1 MLMGTGFY
9 DKSIKNL
16 MQKCQRLVV
25 IAINSIFNRSYD
37 ENAVVTFLDKE
48 MVGDKETESTYM
60 DMLVE
65 IKDGIETG
73 KFHWEFQ
80 LQEGSLIS
88 IRVYEY
94 ATRETLRAAREN
106 LEDVEEYELYVKM
119 PEQVVVFLSGA
130 NKKDRIKVTL
140 CLPDLQEVTYTL
152 PCISAAVSIDRLIE
166 DKLYLFIPY
175 QQVQLNDRMNC
186 IKDKTIKIKQKIAK
200 EIKTYQVQV
209 KTALENLKNNGT
221 ITSIEYEALIET
233 FANVEQYLRK
243 KDMEVDKVVKDM
255 GDENY
260 IPWSERVRAEARAQG
275 LAEGRAEGRAEME
288 EMEEMLAE
296 QAGQL
301 AEQYERIRELERQ
314 LEELKKADA

>member
-1 MLMGTGFY
+1 MGTGFY

-37 ENAVVTFLDKE
+37 ENAAVKFLDKE
-48 MVGDKETESTYM
+48 MVGDKVSESTYM

-65 IKDGIETG
+65 IKDGLETG

-94 ATRETLRAAREN
+94 ATRETLRAAREHI
-106 LEDVEEYELYVKM
+106 EDVEEYELYVEM

-130 NKKDRIKVTL
+130 NKKDSIKVIL
-140 CLPDLQEVTYTL
+140 RLPDLQEVTYTL
-152 PCISAAVSIDRLIE
+152 PCVSAAVSVDRLIE

-175 QQVQLNDRMNC
+175 QQAQLNDRMTR
-186 IKDKTIKIKQKIAK
+186 IGDKKFKTKQKIAE
-200 EIKTYQVQV
+200 EIRNYHVQV
-209 KTALENLKNNGT
+209 KTALEKLKNDAT
-221 ITSIEYEALIET
+221 ITTAEYENLMET
-233 FANVEQYLRK
+233 FSDVEQYLRE
-243 KDMEVDKVVKDM
+243 KDKDVDKVVKNM

-260 IPWSERVRAEARAQG
+260 IPWSERVRAEARK
-275 LAEGRAEGRAEME
+275 EGREEGRE
-288 EMEEMLAE
+288 EGRKEGREE
-296 QAGQL
+296 
-301 AEQYERIRELERQ
+301 
-314 LEELKKADA
+314 

>member
-1 MLMGTGFY
+1 MGTGFY

-37 ENAVVTFLDKE
+37 ENAEVTFLDKE
-48 MVGDKETESTYM
+48 MIGDKETESTYM

-65 IKDGIETG
+65 IMDGSDTG

-94 ATRETLRAAREN
+94 ATRETLRAAREK

-140 CLPDLQEVTYTL
+140 CLPDLQKVTYTL
-152 PCISAAVSIDRLIE
+152 PCVSAAVSVDRLIE

-186 IKDKTIKIKQKIAK
+186 IKDKTIKTKQKIAK
-200 EIKTYQVQV
+200 EIKAYQVQV
-209 KTALENLKNNGT
+209 KTALENLKNNAT
-221 ITSIEYEALIET
+221 ITLTEYEYLMET
-233 FANVEQYLRK
+233 FSDVEQYLK
-243 KDMEVDKVVKDM
+243 EKDKDVEKAVKDM

-260 IPWSERVRAEARAQG
+260 IPWSERVRE
-275 LAEGRAEGRAEME
+275 EGRAEMRE
-288 EMEEMLAE
+288 KLAE
-296 QAGQL
+296 KDEKI
-301 AEQYERIRELERQ
+301 AEQYERIRELESQ
-314 LEELKKADA
+314 LEKFKKAGV

>member
-25 IAINSIFNRSYD
+25 IAINSIFNRNYD
-37 ENAVVTFLDKE
+37 ENAAVTFLDKE
-48 MVGDKETESTYM
+48 MIGDKETESTYM

-65 IKDGIETG
+65 IKDGFDMG

-152 PCISAAVSIDRLIE
+152 PCVSAAVSVDRLIE

-175 QQVQLNDRMNC
+175 QQVQLNDRMTRINGRSE
-186 IKDKTIKIKQKIAK
+186 KAKKKIAE
-200 EIKTYQVQV
+200 EIRSYHVQV
-209 KTALENLKNNGT
+209 KTALEKLKEDAT
-221 ITSIEYEALIET
+221 ITSVEFDALTET
-233 FANVEQYLRK
+233 FADVEKYLRK
-243 KDMEVDKVVKDM
+243 KDEDVDKVVKDM

-260 IPWSERVRAEARAQG
+260 IPWSEQMRE
-275 LAEGRAEGRAEME
+275 EGRAEMRE
-288 EMEEMLAE
+288 KLAEKDEMLAE
-296 QAGQL
+296 KDK
-301 AEQYERIRELERQ
+301 RIRELESQ
-314 LEELKKADA
+314 LEKLKKADA

>member
-37 ENAVVTFLDKE
+37 ENAAVTFLDKE

-65 IKDGIETG
+65 IMDGSDTG

-80 LQEGSLIS
+80 LQEGSLVS

-106 LEDVEEYELYVKM
+106 LEDVEEYELYVEM

-152 PCISAAVSIDRLIE
+152 PCVSAAVSVDRLIE

-186 IKDKTIKIKQKIAK
+186 IKDKTIKTKQKIAK
-200 EIKTYQVQV
+200 EIKAYQVQV
-209 KTALENLKNNGT
+209 KTALENLKNNAT
-221 ITSIEYEALIET
+221 ITLTEYEYLMET
-233 FANVEQYLRK
+233 FSDVEQYLK
-243 KDMEVDKVVKDM
+243 EKDKDVEKAVKDM

-260 IPWSERVRAEARAQG
+260 IPWSERVRE
-275 LAEGRAEGRAEME
+275 EGRAEIREQLAEKDE
-288 EMEEMLAE
+288 KIAEQDEMLAE
-296 QAGQL
+296 KDK
-301 AEQYERIRELERQ
+301 RIRELESQ
-314 LEELKKADA
+314 LEKLKKADA

>member
-25 IAINSIFNRSYD
+25 IAINSIFKRSYD
-37 ENAVVTFLDKE
+37 ENAAVTFLDKE

-65 IKDGIETG
+65 IKAGSDTG

-80 LQEGSLIS
+80 LQAGSLIS

-94 ATRETLRAAREN
+94 GTRETLRAAREN
-106 LEDVEEYELYVKM
+106 LEDVEEYELYVEM

-130 NKKDRIKVTL
+130 NKKDRIKVIL
-140 CLPDLQEVTYTL
+140 RLPDLQKVTYTL
-152 PCISAAVSIDRLIE
+152 PCVSAAVSVDRLIE

-186 IKDKTIKIKQKIAK
+186 IKDKTIKTKQKIAR
-200 EIKTYQVQV
+200 EIKAYQVQV
-209 KTALENLKNNGT
+209 KTALENLKNNAT
-221 ITSIEYEALIET
+221 ITLTEYEYLMET
-233 FANVEQYLRK
+233 FSDVEQYLK
-243 KDMEVDKVVKDM
+243 EKDKDVEKAVKDM

-260 IPWSERVRAEARAQG
+260 IPWSERVRE
-275 LAEGRAEGRAEME
+275 EGRAEVRAEME
-288 EMEEMLAE
+288 KKLAE
-296 QAGQL
+296 KLAEKDEKLVEKDEKL
-301 AEQYERIRELERQ
+301 AEQYERIRELEMQ
-314 LEELKKADA
+314 LAELKR

>member
-1 MLMGTGFY
+1 VGPAY
-9 DKSIKNL
+9 DN
-16 MQKCQRLVV
+16 
-25 IAINSIFNRSYD
+25 
-37 ENAVVTFLDKE
+37 
-48 MVGDKETESTYM
+48 
-60 DMLVE
+60 
-65 IKDGIETG
+65 
-73 KFHWEFQ
+73 
-80 LQEGSLIS
+80 
-88 IRVYEY
+88 
-94 ATRETLRAAREN
+94 
-106 LEDVEEYELYVKM
+106 
-119 PEQVVVFLSGA
+119 EQVVVFLSGA
-130 NKKDRIKVTL
+130 NKKDRIKVIL
-140 CLPDLQEVTYTL
+140 RLPDLQKVTYTL

-260 IPWSERVRAEARAQG
+260 IPWSERIRAESAKQ
-275 LAEGRAEGRAEME
+275 LAEKDEQ
-288 EMEEMLAE
+288 LAE
-296 QAGQL
+296 KDEKLAEKDEKLAEKDEKLAKQDEKL

-314 LEELKKADA
+314 LEQLKKADA